1 MPEHPSGT
9 VTFLFTDVEGS
20 TRLWQEHPQ
29 GMGAAIARHDAL
41 LQTAVDAQGGYVFK
55 SMGDAI
61 CAAFAS
67 AGGAASAAVAAQ
79 RALAAEPWGETG
91 PLRVRMALHS
101 GEAEIRAGDYFG
113 PPLNRVARLLAAG
126 HGGLI
131 LLSQTTHEL
140 VRGALPKG
148 VFPWDLGEHRL
159 RDLLE
164 PERVYQLIVPDLESD
179 FPPLRTLDARPNNL
193 PLQPTPLVGREREVA
208 ATVAALRRPEVRLLT
223 LTGPG
228 GTGKTRLALQAAADL
243 SEDFADGVFFV
254 ALANVTDPNALPAA
268 VAEVLGVREE
278 GTRPVQERLI
288 DELAP
293 KHVLLLLDNFE
304 QLATAAPVVTT
315 WLAAAPHLKLM
326 VTSRVPLRLRAE
338 HEQRVPTLGLPVRG
352 AVTSPDQLNQYEAV
366 RLFIARAQ
374 AVRED
379 FTVTNE
385 NAPAVAEICH
395 RLDGLPLA
403 IELAAARSKLL
414 PPQAM
419 LARLERRLGLLTGGA
434 RDLPERQQTLRGAI
448 AWSYDLL
455 TPDEQA
461 LFRRLAVCAGAFG
474 IDAAEVIAGA
484 PGSGEL
490 GLDVLDG
497 LGRLVD
503 HSLLRQEEGAGGEPR
518 FAMLA
523 TIREYGLE
531 QLAASGE
538 ADEARQRHAAFFLAL
553 AESAASAFQR
563 LEHQTWLERFEA
575 DHDDLRAALEWALG
589 REPETALR
597 LAGALTDFWFVRG
610 HLSEGRAWLE
620 RALAGGPTASLALRS
635 RALRG
640 VSRFAFS
647 QGAYAEARDLG
658 LAALELA
665 REVGDERLLTDTLN
679 SAAIGG
685 MNSGEFEW
693 ADRFFSEAL
702 ELSRRLGDEFG
713 EARVL
718 GNLGEVARH
727 RGDLETAEARYEEA
741 LNIQRRTGWGQN
753 AAYNLLN
760 LGLLSRQR
768 ENATGACQ
776 RYKEVLALAHSLEDR
791 ETVAYALAGL
801 AGVAGEG
808 GDFQRAARLLGAAE
822 ALLEKIGAAL
832 EHSERE
838 LADADTVAARR
849 ALGEQRFAVAFKA
862 GRALTWE
869 AAVAEALATVESPVA
884 GGADTGGE
892 SG

>member
-1 MPEHPSGT
+1 MPELPSGT

-20 TRLWQEHPQ
+20 TRLWQEHPAA
-29 GMGAAIARHDAL
+29 MGAAIARHDAL
-41 LQTAVDAQGGYVFK
+41 LHTVVEAQGGYVFK
-55 SMGDAI
+55 TMGDAV

-67 AGGAASAAVAAQ
+67 AGAAAGAAVAAQ
-79 RALAAEPWGETG
+79 RALAGESWGETG
-91 PLRVRMALHS
+91 PLRVRMALHC
-101 GEAEIRAGDYFG
+101 GEVEVRGGDYFG

-126 HGGLI
+126 HGGQI
-131 LLSQTTHEL
+131 LLSQSTHGL

-228 GTGKTRLALQAAADL
+228 GMGKTRLALQAAAEL

-254 ALANVTDPNALPAA
+254 ALANVTDAKLVPAA

-278 GTRPVQERLI
+278 GTRPVQERLV
-288 DELAP
+288 DELAS

-304 QLATAAPVVTT
+304 QLATAAAVVTT
-315 WLAAAPHLKLM
+315 WLAAAPRLKLL
-326 VTSRVPLRLRAE
+326 VTSRVALRLRAE
-338 HEQRVPTLGLPVRG
+338 HEQRVPPLGLPVRG
-352 AVTSPDQLNQYEAV
+352 AATAPDQLNQYEAV

-374 AVRED
+374 AVRAD
-379 FTVTNE
+379 FAVTNE

-434 RDLPERQQTLRGAI
+434 QDLPERQQTLRGAI

-461 LFRRLAVCAGAFG
+461 LFRRLAVFVGGFDLEAA
-474 IDAAEVIAGA
+474 DAVVGS

-490 GLDVLDG
+490 ELDVLDG

-538 ADEARQRHAAFFLAL
+538 ADEARQRHAAFFLTL
-553 AESAASAFQR
+553 AENAASAFMR
-563 LEHQTWLERFEA
+563 MEHQNWLEQFEA

-589 REPETALR
+589 REPETALA
-597 LAGALTDFWFVRG
+597 LAGALKDFWFVRG

-620 RALAGGPTASLALRS
+620 RALAAVPTASPALRS

-647 QGAYAEARDLG
+647 QGAYADARDLG
-658 LAALELA
+658 LVALELA

-679 SAAIGG
+679 AAAVGA
-685 MNSGEFEW
+685 MNSGEFDR
-693 ADRFFSEAL
+693 ADRFFTEAL

-718 GNLGEVARH
+718 GNLGEVARE
-727 RGDLETAEARYEEA
+727 RGDLETAEARYEQV
-741 LNIQRRTGWGQN
+741 LQIQRRSGWGQL
-753 AAYNLLN
+753 AAANLLN
-760 LGLLSRQR
+760 LGLVGRQR
-768 ENATGACQ
+768 GNALGAVH
-776 RYKEVLALAHSLEDR
+776 RYRDALTVAHALEDR

-801 AGVAGEG
+801 AGVAGEA
-808 GDFQRAARLLGAAE
+808 GDFLRAARLLGAAD
-822 ALLEKIGAAL
+822 ALLETIGATL
-832 EHSERE
+832 ERSERE
-838 LADADTVAARR
+838 LHDADMVAART
-849 ALGEQRFAVAFKA
+849 ALGEERFATAWAA

-869 AAVAEALATVESPVA
+869 AAAAEALAAAESPVA
-884 GGADTGGE
+884 GGTDTGGE